1 MLWGRLSELL
11 EDQIRALVS
20 SFEVKNREMLFEVME
35 TWPGKID
42 DLRQS
47 ATRLAI
53 QLRDKFKSLNATSQE
68 LIQLVICTLE
78 FSGVAS

>member
-20 SFEVKNREMLFEVME
+20 SFEVKNWEMLFEVTE
-35 TWPGKID
+35 TKLGKLD
-42 DLRQS
+42 DLKRS
-47 ATRLAI
+47 ATYLAV

-68 LIQLVICTLE
+68 LIQLV
-78 FSGVAS
+78 V